1 MPSRTQPSGATRRL
15 RHPASA
21 FTDAHRHA
29 RAQTPTAPPGDRLDS
44 PVVLRDQGL
53 APMRPVID
61 RPAGHGRRL
70 PRQRVRAV
78 RRPLQGGIRR
88 GRGPR
93 LPSFCW
99 TACPRS
105 AGQRLL
111 AGGLRRAGARLP
123 RNRRHLPVPVAGGV
137 LTATGTES
145 TSLGPPRLSPEG
157 EKPARWDQRIT
168 YPASGIG
175 TRPERD
181 LTLGDPPCLVFL
193 MGDING
199 HQCLGEGS
207 LTEATLMRRGDE
219 YQDQT
224 RLGRTGSRSRL

>member
-1 MPSRTQPSGATRRL
+1 MPTVTLG
-15 RHPASA
+15 
-21 FTDAHRHA
+21 HR
-29 RAQTPTAPPGDRLDS
+29 
-44 PVVLRDQGL
+44 
-53 APMRPVID
+53 
-61 RPAGHGRRL
+61 
-70 PRQRVRAV
+70 
-78 RRPLQGGIRR
+78 
-88 GRGPR
+88 PR
-93 LPSFCW
+93 LPHQATAWIRRSSYGTKAWLRCVRSSIVQRDTDDVFRGSAFALYDVLYKAAFVAAAAL
-99 TACPRS
+99 ACPRS

-199 HQCLGEGS
+199 QKCLGEGS